1 MSFQLSQENKNF
13 KEKIIQPLPVEEPT
27 VEESP
32 QEPAEALSTQ
42 EEVKQEQPKEIKQDK
57 SLENNMRALREKSE
71 KITRERDEFARKLQE
86 LESQKQN
93 DSDITIANEDL
104 VEGKHIKQVTSEIKQ
119 LKSQLNEYKNAI
131 SQVTVETKLKNTYPD
146 FESVVT
152 PDNVE
157 SLRQSYPELAATI
170 ASSSDL
176 YSKAVSA
183 YTMIKKMG
191 IIPDSKYDADKQVVQ
206 KNTQKP
212 RPLTSISPQEG
223 DSPLSRANAFANGL
237 TTELKEQLRKEMFEH
252 RKSF

>member
-1 MSFQLSQENKNF
+1 MSFQLSQENINF
-13 KEKIIQPLPVEEPT
+13 KEKVIKPLPLEEPVIEEIT
-27 VEESP
+27 EVQPVQVE
-32 QEPAEALSTQ
+32 A
-42 EEVKQEQPKEIKQDK
+42 KQEQQEVKQDK

-71 KITRERDEFARKLQE
+71 KITRERDELARKLQE
-86 LESQKQN
+86 LEVQKQQSSEQEFN
-93 DSDITIANEDL
+93 IANEDL
-104 VEGKHIKQVTSEIKQ
+104 VEGKHIKQVTSDIKQ
-119 LKSQLNEYKNAI
+119 LKSQLNEYKHAI
-131 SQVTVETKLKNTYPD
+131 SQVTVEAKLKTAYPD
-146 FESVVT
+146 FESIVT

-157 SLRQSYPELAATI
+157 SLRQNYPELAATI

-183 YTMIKKMG
+183 YTMIKRMG
-191 IIPDSKYDADKQVVQ
+191 IVPDSKYDADKQVVQ

-237 TTELKEQLRKEMFEH
+237 TTELKEQLKKEMFEH